1 MRTLS
6 VSAYNRGA
14 CGMYRPSIGHLT
26 GYSLHAKIS
35 LHTAQ
40 ACDCVS
46 RFRGGFA
53 HKLQA
58 VPPPAFFYA
67 RCASL
72 RGDAHRLPDL
82 PSAQARID
90 ELEAELAALRN
101 ALPAPDGAERSAL
114 PAPAPERTITPGEAD
129 VIEPSR
135 LYIGPQ
141 RGPDDPPPRSTAVI
155 EGKAVPP
162 APTAAE
168 REAKRQ
174 AINNDRSAYTQ
185 QGLRPAGGEPWRP
198 FVGGSNSGIFWGG
211 RGGRSW

>member
-101 ALPAPDGAERSAL
+101 AERSAL
-114 PAPAPERTITPGEAD
+114 HAPAPERTITPSISD
-129 VIEPSR
+129 IV
-135 LYIGPQ
+135 
-141 RGPDDPPPRSTAVI
+141 PPPQT
-155 EGKAVPP
+155 G
-162 APTAAE
+162 PTDAE
-168 REAKRQ
+168 REANRQ
-174 AINNDRSAYTQ
+174 RINKIAASST
-185 QGLRPAGGEPWRP
+185 E
-198 FVGGSNSGIFWGG
+198 
-211 RGGRSW
+211 

>member
-1 MRTLS
+1 HLVGFLKEARPAEPEPAQHSVYAQDPHKVLEDIVDRWIEAEEAERAERGLS
-6 VSAYNRGA
+6 GL
-14 CGMYRPSIGHLT
+14 M
-26 GYSLHAKIS
+26 
-35 LHTAQ
+35 
-40 ACDCVS
+40 
-46 RFRGGFA
+46 
-53 HKLQA
+53 
-58 VPPPAFFYA
+58 
-67 RCASL
+67 
-72 RGDAHRLPDL
+72 PDL

-101 ALPAPDGAERSAL
+101 ALPAPDGAERSA
-114 PAPAPERTITPGEAD
+114 PPAPERAITRGEAD

-174 AINNDRSAYTQ
+174 AINNDRTAY
-185 QGLRPAGGEPWRP
+185 
-198 FVGGSNSGIFWGG
+198 
-211 RGGRSW
+211 